1 MNLLWQAA
9 LFFVLLAFGAL
20 LMGTALAPAIAVL
33 LWVAK
38 LTQGW
43 SGQALAIGVAVM
55 GGYFLYGFT
64 LMALIV
70 LLSRLLPKPGEGEYP
85 YFSAPAI
92 LWFLNDALLFPAS
105 KTFIDFVP
113 LSGINIW
120 YYRLLGAKIG
130 RGVQLN
136 AQLIDCW
143 LVEIDDHA
151 VIGGGVTIVPHVAE
165 DGLLKLKRVKVGKNA
180 TVGMGSLIMPGVEI
194 GEGAL
199 IGAHSVVLSNKKIP
213 PHTVWVGNPARPLRR
228 RR

>member
-1 MNLLWQAA
+1 
-9 LFFVLLAFGAL
+9 
-20 LMGTALAPAIAVL
+20 MGTALAPAIAML

-55 GGYFLYGFT
+55 AGYFLYGFT

-70 LLSRLLPKPGEGEYP
+70 LLSRLLQKPGEGEYP

-113 LSGINIW
+113 LSGINIL

-130 RGVQLN
+130 RGVQL
-136 AQLIDCW
+136 
-143 LVEIDDHA
+143 
-151 VIGGGVTIVPHVAE
+151 
-165 DGLLKLKRVKVGKNA
+165 
-180 TVGMGSLIMPGVEI
+180 
-194 GEGAL
+194 
-199 IGAHSVVLSNKKIP
+199 
-213 PHTVWVGNPARPLRR
+213 
-228 RR
+228 